1 MRASGTLRSVMSRV
15 SSQTDLVDAYRALL
29 SQHARITCAMDRELG
44 EHGLGMSEFEVLER
58 LYGGGCC
65 QKRRVQELS
74 DAVHLSQSAL
84 SRVIGRLEK
93 DGLVFRAMCAEDRRG
108 IFVELTDEG
117 RARYE
122 AAKPAHRAVLE
133 RILADGAD
141 GESC

>member
-1 MRASGTLRSVMSRV
+1 MSRV
-15 SSQTDLVDAYRALL
+15 SSETDLVDAYRALL
-29 SQHARITCAMDRELG
+29 SQHARITCAMDRELKA
-44 EHGLGMSEFEVLER
+44 HDLGMSEFEVLER
-58 LYGGGCC
+58 LYTQGCK
-65 QKRRVQELS
+65 KRRVQELA

-122 AAKPAHRAVLE
+122 AAKPVHREVLS

-141 GESC
+141 SDTC